1 MTGTG
6 TLRDTLSGQLRWY
19 LEHCGQSTY
28 RLERETGVSN
38 AALSRFLR
46 QNRGLTLETVDKLAK
61 HLCLRLVRDQG

>member
-1 MTGTG
+1 MRGRTGKG
-6 TLRDTLSGQLRWY
+6 RLRRY

-28 RLERETGVSN
+28 RLERERGISN

-61 HLCLRLVRDQG
+61 HLRLRLVRDKR

>member
-1 MTGTG
+1 
-6 TLRDTLSGQLRWY
+6 
-19 LEHCGQSTY
+19 LERSGQSTY

-61 HLCLRLVRDQG
+61 YLGLRLVRDQG